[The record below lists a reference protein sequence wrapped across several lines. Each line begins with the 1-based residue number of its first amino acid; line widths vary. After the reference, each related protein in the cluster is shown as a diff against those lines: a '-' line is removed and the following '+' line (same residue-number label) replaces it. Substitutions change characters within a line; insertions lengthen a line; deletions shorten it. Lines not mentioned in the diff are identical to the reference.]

1 MMTFRF
7 AKCALA
13 VGAIGLVAVLP
24 SSAQAADGTATAS
37 ATIATAISIA
47 NVADMNFGTI
57 AEAGAGTVVLAT
69 DGSRSVTGGVSTLAS
84 GPGAA
89 ADFIVTGQP
98 SATYAITLPASVSLT
113 GPGPAMT
120 ADTFVSSPTPTGTLS
135 AGPGTETVLVGAT
148 LNVAAGQTAGAYS
161 TDSTFNVTV
170 NYN

>member
-7 AKCALA
+7 AKCAVA
-13 VGAIGLVAVLP
+13 VGAIGLAALLP
-24 SSAQAADGTATAS
+24 SNAKAADAATNAS
-37 ATIATAISIA
+37 ATVALAISIVK
-47 NVADMNFGTI
+47 NFDMNFGTV

-120 ADTFVSSPTPTGTLS
+120 ADNFLSLPLTTGTLS

-148 LNVAAGQTAGAYS
+148 LNVAAGQTAGAY
-161 TDSTFNVTV
+161 TTVSTFNVTV